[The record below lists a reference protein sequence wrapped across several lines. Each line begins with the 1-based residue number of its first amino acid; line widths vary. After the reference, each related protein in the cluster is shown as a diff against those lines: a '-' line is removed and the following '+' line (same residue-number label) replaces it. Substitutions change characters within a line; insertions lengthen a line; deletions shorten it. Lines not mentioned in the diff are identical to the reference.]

1 MLMEEAG
8 MAPQS
13 PGMLKTPKQMI
24 MEEINGIPK
33 FAKGRSVKDMQAELF
48 VAKYSQGG
56 KTADPYSHPA
66 LVKAFNQ
73 FFK

>member
-1 MLMEEAG
+1 

-13 PGMLKTPKQMI
+13 PGMLKTPQQMLI
-24 MEEINGIPK
+24 EETRVIPK
-33 FAKGRSVKDMQAELF
+33 FAKGKSVKDMQAELF

-66 LVKAFNQ
+66 LVKAFNA

>member
-1 MLMEEAG
+1 
-8 MAPQS
+8 MAPHS
-13 PGMLKTPKQMI
+13 PGMLKTPQQMI
-24 MEEINGIPK
+24 IEETNVIPK

-56 KTADPYSHPA
+56 KTADPYSNPA